1 MISLLEIEATLGSA
15 NDTISPRVGRLI
27 PSSLNTFWLGASLS
41 GSLVLIG
48 SPCFVYL
55 PAEVATVLLK
65 TLGAVID
72 AAVT

>member
-55 PAEVATVLLK
+55 PAKVATVLLK

>member
-15 NDTISPRVGRLI
+15 NATISPRVGRLI

-41 GSLVLIG
+41 RSLVLIG

>member
-15 NDTISPRVGRLI
+15 NATISPRVGRLI
-27 PSSLNTFWLGASLS
+27 PSSLDTFWLGASLS

-55 PAEVATVLLK
+55 PC
-65 TLGAVID
+65 
-72 AAVT
+72 